1 MKGAKFNKATGE
13 IVAVVATMSQFE
25 LDAQA
30 TETIGV
36 LACEDD
42 VSSLTMWVQEDEFLP
57 RETAKATLDKTVA
70 DIGEEFTL
78 SGLPK
83 PCWLFDSILMD
94 DVEVTSGTYTTSAP
108 SEQYV
113 LLRLVGHYTGAFE
126 IEVSKMA
133 GFRSASMLLIDE
145 LAEAAR
151 SRVITPGS
159 GQAMTYIRKADAAR
173 SFLAGNVVGEAQM
186 SRLNDE
192 ASRLGITLEEAAESL
207 VATADAWEGLDAT
220 IDNTR
225 LTRKNMIEKATSL
238 QEIQQIVDETVW
250 PV

>member
-13 IVAVVATMSQFE
+13 IVSIVATQSQFE

-36 LACEDD
+36 LPCEDD
-42 VSSLTMWVQEDEFLP
+42 VSSLTMWVGQDGFLP
-57 RETAKATLDKTVA
+57 RETTKAKLDKAVA
-70 DIGEEFTL
+70 DVGEEFTL

-83 PCWLFDSILMD
+83 PCWLFDSILMK
-94 DVEVTSGTYTTSAP
+94 DVEVTTGTYTTSAP

-113 LLRLVGHYTGAFE
+113 LLRLTGQYMGMFE
-126 IEVSKMA
+126 VEISALA
-133 GFRSASMLLIDE
+133 GFRSASTLLIDE
-145 LAEAAR
+145 LAEASR
-151 SRVITPGS
+151 SRVITAGS

-173 SFLAGNVVGEAQM
+173 MFLAGNTISDAQM
-186 SRLNDE
+186 SRLDDE
-192 ASRLGITLEEAAESL
+192 ATRLGVTREEAAESL
-207 VATADAWEGLDAT
+207 VATADAWESLDAT

-238 QEIQQIVDETVW
+238 QEIRQIVEETVW